1 MSKCVQ
7 VKHAVVAQDKLGA
20 DLITLMGFD
29 SGGLPGEADMG
40 IFVQMA
46 LVKSNHGWLVFLFFW
61 INYVCYILCTA
72 SKAV

>member
-1 MSKCVQ
+1 MANACIWIESTCQIIMSKCVQ

-40 IFVQMA
+40 VFVQMA
-46 LVKSNHGWLVFLFFW
+46 LVLLQHFPHRFK
-61 INYVCYILCTA
+61 
-72 SKAV
+72 

>member
-29 SGGLPGEADMG
+29 SGGLPGEVDMG

-46 LVKSNHGWLVFLFFW
+46 LVFIQVILFSDSMS
-61 INYVCYILCTA
+61 V
-72 SKAV
+72 